1 MKISIIVPAYNT
13 EKYIQRC
20 VDSILD
26 RTFRDFEL
34 IIVDDGSTDHTSEII
49 NGYAADNIRYIKKQ
63 NGGVD
68 PQEMRGCRNQFLR
81 DSEVLTDKDRAYFD
95 SVSDHMSEAEATIS
109 LHRMCDF
116 RILVS

>member
-13 EKYIQRC
+13 EKYIWRC

-26 RTFRDFEL
+26 QTFRDFEL

-63 NGGVD
+63 NGGVGSARNAGL
-68 PQEMRGCRNQFLR
+68 QESVLKGQRG
-81 DSEVLTDKDRAYFD
+81 FD
-95 SVSDHMSEAEATIS
+95 G
-109 LHRMCDF
+109 
-116 RILVS
+116 

>member
-63 NGGVD
+63 NGGVGSARNAGLR
-68 PQEMRGCRNQFLR
+68 EARGR
-81 DSEVLTDKDRAYFD
+81 D
-95 SVSDHMSEAEATIS
+95 MSRLSTAMTTSIRSTAVP
-109 LHRMCDF
+109 CCK
-116 RILVS
+116 